1 MHASAVPVVPATTQ
15 IAHGGE
21 PVPELDVL
29 AVTVHGRRTAD
40 GPIPAIG
47 IRSAEIDVLP
57 IEFPIV
63 LFVIDGI
70 SCISNSVSVPGS
82 VFIYVLPI
90 DMCSSS
96 VLL

>member
-15 IAHGGE
+15 SAHGGE

-70 SCISNSVSVPGS
+70 SCISNSVSVPSS

-90 DMCSSS
+90 GMCSSS